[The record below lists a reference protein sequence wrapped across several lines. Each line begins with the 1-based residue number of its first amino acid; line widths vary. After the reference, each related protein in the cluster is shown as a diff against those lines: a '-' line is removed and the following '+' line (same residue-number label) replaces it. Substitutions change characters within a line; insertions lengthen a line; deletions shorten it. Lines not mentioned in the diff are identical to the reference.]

1 MEHSTN
7 HPRLGKFGRIVGE
20 DKKEERNEEMINKK
34 KLIQKLIISLTVL
47 SFYGFI
53 DLCTV
58 QASDQENI
66 VDPLDPSKKA
76 EPVFPPRQAKK
87 RKNEQ
92 ELSEESL
99 ISLPDGKKPIKIVK
113 PSKKKREKQENSYNH
128 LPQQFNVET
137 IFPDG
142 IEPGEGKEDD
152 LYLSEVYIQ
161 LSGTILF
168 GR

>member
-1 MEHSTN
+1 M
-7 HPRLGKFGRIVGE
+7 GKFGRIVGE

-34 KLIQKLIISLTVL
+34 KLIQKLIVSLTVL

-76 EPVFPPRQAKK
+76 EPVFPPRQAQK

-99 ISLPDGKKPIKIVK
+99 F
-113 PSKKKREKQENSYNH
+113 PSKH
-128 LPQQFNVET
+128 
-137 IFPDG
+137 
-142 IEPGEGKEDD
+142 
-152 LYLSEVYIQ
+152 
-161 LSGTILF
+161 
-168 GR
+168 